1 MSPWLRLVM
10 KVKAQYKCSLLE
22 AMKKAKPIYAK
33 LKK

>member
-1 MSPWLRLVM
+1 MSPWLSLVM
-10 KVKAQYKCSLLE
+10 KIKAQYKCSLSQ